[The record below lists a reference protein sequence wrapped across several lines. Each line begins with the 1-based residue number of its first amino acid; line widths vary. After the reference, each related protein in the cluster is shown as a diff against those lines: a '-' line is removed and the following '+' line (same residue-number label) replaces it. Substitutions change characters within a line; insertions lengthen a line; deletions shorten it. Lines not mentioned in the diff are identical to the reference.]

1 MNLGLLLVCHD
12 LRVIIMPP
20 LLCAANAM
28 YMAGQEMEK
37 VLERDNGTIRRHLG
51 KVRR

>member
-1 MNLGLLLVCHD
+1 
-12 LRVIIMPP
+12 MPP

-37 VLERDNGTIRRHLG
+37 VLERDNGTIGRHLG
-51 KVRR
+51 KVRRQIASLHFIALTLLLD

>member
-1 MNLGLLLVCHD
+1 
-12 LRVIIMPP
+12 MPP

-37 VLERDNGTIRRHLG
+37 VLERDNGTIGRHLG
-51 KVRR
+51 KVRRQFVSLNFIALTLLLD